1 MYQITCDGWTIYDP
15 RYEDHVVTKAVLCRE
30 LNKADSLS
38 FTIYP
43 NHPNFS
49 VLKKLKSDI
58 LVYDGNN
65 VIFRGRILDETVG
78 WLNEVNVF
86 CEGAFAFLNDTI
98 QRPFAF
104 PIDDEHTTPA
114 DYFSFLIGRHNEQE
128 ESQRKIT
135 LGNCTV
141 TDPNNYIARS
151 DTEYST
157 TYRLLKEG
165 LLDTLG
171 GYFFV
176 RYTENESIIDY
187 LEDFNVQANQPIEFG
202 LNLLSLSTAKK
213 GDSIITAI
221 LPLGRKDEKTGN
233 RLTIANLEDS
243 DWSDVHKRGDIVYS
257 ETAESIYG
265 ARIVKTEIWDDVTV
279 ASNLLTKAREKLAK
293 EILAPQTVS
302 ITAAD
307 LSRAGY
313 NYNTFSLGTQVVIN
327 DIEHKA
333 AHGLQTRYLVSKL
346 TIDLLNPANNKLT
359 LGATT
364 ASLVDSNSVDLAH
377 GMKRIEDLAREET
390 LRQVRDLERRTSTEL
405 SRSEEAIL
413 SRVADEYYD
422 KNATDTKVSELST
435 QLVQTARDWTFTF
448 TNFQLNV
455 DGRFSDIR
463 SYIQFVDGNIILGK
477 SDSEITLKIENDEIG
492 IYRNGVLITYW
503 RADRQYTPSVLEV
516 PVGGKHILGN
526 YAFIPRSNGSLDFSW
541 IGE

>member
-15 RYEDHVVTKAVLCRE
+15 RYEDHVVTKAVLRRE

-104 PIDDEHTTPA
+104 PIDDEHTAPA
-114 DYFSFLIGRHNEQE
+114 DYFSFLIGRHNGQE

-221 LPLGRKDEKTGN
+221 LPLGRKNEETGE

-377 GMKRIEDLAREET
+377 GMKRIEGLAREET

-435 QLVQTARDWTFTF
+435 QLTQTARDWTFTF

-463 SYIQFVDGNIILGK
+463 SYIQFVDGNIILGR

-516 PVGGKHILGN
+516 PVGGKVIFGN
-526 YAFIPRSNGSLDFSW
+526 YAFIPRTNGSLDLSW
-541 IGE
+541 IGA